1 MNQHRRNAS
10 RFGRAS
16 FVVLA
21 AASLCTLAAAGARA
35 ARRPQPASDPA
46 IAALRDQGLAS
57 DAAWK
62 LLASLTTEV
71 GPRSAGSAG
80 DKRAVEWALAAMKGL
95 GLDDVRSEPVTVP
108 HWVRGENTG
117 EILAPYPQKVLLT
130 ALGGSVGTS
139 EEGITADVVGFPTV
153 EALKE
158 APDDQVRGR
167 IVYLD
172 HRMERTKDERG
183 YGEGVGI
190 RRDGP
195 ATGGTKGALAVLIR
209 SVATGNH
216 RFPHTGTTFYGEGP
230 KVPAAALAV
239 PDADVLQAQ
248 LASGK
253 PVRFHLKLTSR
264 ALAEEPSANV
274 IGEVRGATHPDEIV
288 LLGAHLDSWDLGT
301 GAIDDGAGCAIVMAA
316 AKLIAAQPRR
326 PARTIRIVLYANEEF
341 GLSGARA
348 YAKEHA
354 EELPKHVLALEADL
368 GAGKVWGLRALAA
381 PAGRAFLQEVSRDVA
396 PLGIDWLEP
405 AAFGGADLSPLEPA
419 HVPLADLAQD
429 ASDYFD
435 YHHTADDT
443 LDKVDPK
450 SLAQVVAAYAVTAWR
465 VADSAV
471 VFGPAPPPPPRR

>member
-1 MNQHRRNAS
+1 MAIAS
-10 RFGRAS
+10 RRGRIGL
-16 FVVLA
+16 VGLA
-21 AASLCTLAAAGARA
+21 IGALGSMTAHGAFGARRA
-35 ARRPQPASDPA
+35 QPAGDPTA
-46 IAALRDQGLAS
+46 AALREQALAS
-57 DAAWK
+57 DVAWK
-62 LLASLTTEV
+62 LLAAITTEV

-80 DKRAVEWALAAMKGL
+80 DKRAVDWALAAMKGL
-95 GLDDVRSEPVTVP
+95 GFDDVRSEPVTVP
-108 HWVRGENTG
+108 HWVRGENSG

-130 ALGGSVGTS
+130 ALGGSIGTP
-139 EEGITADVVGFPTV
+139 EEGITAEVVGFPTL
-153 EALKE
+153 EALQA
-158 APDDQVRGR
+158 APDEQVRGR

-172 HRMERTKDERG
+172 RRMERTKDERG
-183 YGEGVGI
+183 YAEGVGI

-195 ATGGTKGALAVLIR
+195 ATGGKKGALAVLIR
-209 SVATGNH
+209 SVATGSH
-216 RFPHTGTTFYGEGP
+216 RFPHTGTTFYGDAP
-230 KVPAAALAV
+230 KVPAAALSV
-239 PDADVLQAQ
+239 PDADVLAAQ
-248 LASGK
+248 LASGQ

-264 ALAEEPSANV
+264 LLADEPSANV
-274 IGEVRGATHPDEIV
+274 IGEVRGATHPEEIV

-326 PARTIRIVLYANEEF
+326 PARTIRVVLYANEEA

-354 EELPKHVLALEADL
+354 EELPRHVLALEADL
-368 GAGKVWGLRALAA
+368 GAGKVWAMRALAA
-381 PAGRAFLQEVSRDVA
+381 PAGRAFLQEVARDLV
-396 PLGIDWLEP
+396 PLGIEWLEP
-405 AAFGGADLSPLEPA
+405 AAFGGADLSTLEPA

-471 VFGPAPPPPPRR
+471 VFGPAPEPPPRR

>member
-1 MNQHRRNAS
+1 MKKHRRTVS
-10 RFGRAS
+10 RIRWAL
-16 FVVLA
+16 FVGLVA
-21 AASLCTLAAAGARA
+21 AALVTSVAVEARA
-35 ARRPQPASDPA
+35 ARHAQPATDPA
-46 IAALRDQGLAS
+46 VAALRDQALQS

-95 GLDDVRSEPVTVP
+95 GLDDVRSEPVVVP
-108 HWVRGENTG
+108 HWVRGENSG
-117 EILAPYPQKVLLT
+117 EILAPFPQKVLLT

-139 EEGITADVVGFPTV
+139 EEGITAEVVGFPTL
-153 EALKE
+153 EALQA

-172 HRMERTKDERG
+172 RRMERTKDERG

-195 ATGGTKGALAVLIR
+195 ATGGKKGALAVLIR

-216 RFPHTGTTFYGEGP
+216 RFPHTGTTFYGEAP

-239 PDADVLQAQ
+239 PDADVLAAQ

-264 ALAEEPSANV
+264 VLADEPSANV
-274 IGEVRGATHPDEIV
+274 IGEVRGATHSDEIV

-326 PARTIRIVLYANEEF
+326 PARTIRIVLYANEEA

-354 EELPKHVLALEADL
+354 DELPKHVLALEADL

-381 PAGRAFLQEVSRDVA
+381 PAGRTFLQEVARDLA

-429 ASDYFD
+429 ASEYFD

-465 VADSAV
+465 VADSTVA
-471 VFGPAPPPPPRR
+471 FGPAPPPPPRR

>member
-1 MNQHRRNAS
+1 MATARRL
-10 RFGRAS
+10 GR
-16 FVVLA
+16 VVVVGALAVA
-21 AASLCTLAAAGARA
+21 AATAAANGARA
-35 ARRPQPASDPA
+35 ARRAQPASDPA
-46 IAALRDQGLAS
+46 VVALRDQALAS

-95 GLDDVRSEPVTVP
+95 GLDDVRSQPVTVP
-108 HWVRGENTG
+108 HWVRGENSG

-130 ALGGSVGTS
+130 ALGGSVGTP
-139 EEGITADVVGFPTV
+139 EEGITADVVGFPTL

-158 APDDQVRGR
+158 APDEQVRGR

-172 HRMERTKDERG
+172 RRMERTKDERG

-195 ATGGTKGALAVLIR
+195 ATGGRKGALAVLIR
-209 SVATGNH
+209 SVATGSH
-216 RFPHTGTTFYGEGP
+216 RFPHTGTTFYDDAP

-239 PDADVLQAQ
+239 PDADVLAAQ
-248 LASGK
+248 LQSGK
-253 PVRFHLKLTSR
+253 PVRFHLRLTSR
-264 ALAEEPSANV
+264 ALPDEPSANV
-274 IGEVRGATHPDEIV
+274 IGEIRGATHPEEIV

-301 GAIDDGAGCAIVMAA
+301 GAIDDGAGCSIVMAA

-354 EELPKHVLALEADL
+354 DELPKHVLALEADL
-368 GAGKVWGLRALAA
+368 GAAKVWGFRALAA
-381 PAGRAFLQEVSRDVA
+381 PAGRAFLQQQVAPDLA
-396 PLGIDWLEP
+396 PLGVEWLDP

-419 HVPLADLAQD
+419 HVAMADLAHD
-429 ASDYFD
+429 ASEYFD

-443 LDKVDPK
+443 LDKIDPK
-450 SLAQVVAAYAVTAWR
+450 SLAQGVAAYAVTAWR
-465 VADSAV
+465 AADSAV
-471 VFGPAPPPPPRR
+471 TFGPAPEPPPRR